1 MTEVSISTPSYTFLS
16 NPSLPVELIWN
27 TSSVNW
33 DTHSNSWGGEITY
46 NLNISTINMLELT
59 DYTQAT

>member
-33 DTHSNSWGGEITY
+33 DTYSNSWGGEITY
-46 NLNISTINMLELT
+46 NLNTSTINMVELT
-59 DYTQAT
+59 DYTEAT